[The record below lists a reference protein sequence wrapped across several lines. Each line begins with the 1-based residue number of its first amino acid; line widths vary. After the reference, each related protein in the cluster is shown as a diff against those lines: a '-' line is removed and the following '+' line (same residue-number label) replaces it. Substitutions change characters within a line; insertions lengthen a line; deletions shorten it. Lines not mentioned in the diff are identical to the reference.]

1 MNETIDVILKRRSVR
16 KYKPDMISEAE
27 LNYIVKCGLF
37 APSAKNKQNWH
48 FTVITDKEKIEEI
61 NHLSIEG
68 MERLGI
74 EKEEGYHVFYHAPV
88 VIVISSKIE
97 GYSEVNAGCAV
108 ENMAI
113 AAKSMGIGS
122 CIIGQTRYMY
132 HQAEKADINRVL
144 KIPENYEHDVSI
156 CFGYPDGEDEEP
168 KPRKENVVDYIL

>member
-1 MNETIDVILKRRSVR
+1 MNETVELILKRRSVR
-16 KYKPDMISEAE
+16 HYKPEMISEEE
-27 LNYIVKCGLF
+27 LNTIVKSGLF

-48 FTVITDKEKIEEI
+48 FTVITNKDKIEEI
-61 NHLSIEG
+61 NQLALEG

-74 EKEEGYHVFYHAPV
+74 QKVEGYHVFYHAPV
-88 VIVISSKIE
+88 VIIISSKIE
-97 GYSEVNAGCAV
+97 GYSEVNAGCVV

-132 HQAEKADINRVL
+132 HQANKADINRVL
-144 KIPENYEHDVSI
+144 KIPENYEHDISI
-156 CFGYPDGEDEEP
+156 CFGYPDGPEEEA

>member
-16 KYKPDMISEAE
+16 NYKPEMISETE
-27 LNYIVKCGLF
+27 LNYIVKCGLY

-48 FTVITDKEKIEEI
+48 FTVITNKEKIEEI
-61 NHLSIEG
+61 NRLAIEG

-97 GYSEVNAGCAV
+97 GYSEVNAGCVV

-156 CFGYPDGEDEEP
+156 CFGYPDGEEEEA
-168 KPRKENVVDYIL
+168 KPRKDNVVDYIL